1 MEAKLTYQELIDR
14 LAQDTGESK
23 TALQTFMPQFVSVI
37 REGLDRDKKS
47 RVSKFGIFEL
57 HDIPE
62 TTGTNPRTGKPINIA
77 AHQRVAFKP
86 NTAIEKLVNREY
98 ADLKS
103 RPVPRV
109 AEAPTVPPPPPKA
122 ETAAQPAAD
131 VVQQKRRFGLFDT
144 VALVAV
150 LIAVIVTVQRLG
162 ILEIPTGDDTFM
174 QYISDLVQDDE
185 PEAVDTT
192 GVDVYPY
199 IADTEDELEPAA
211 EDIPPVPPIVADEK
225 TESEESEPVALLRE
239 EPAPEPPVPPANRL
253 DPIGQPMTSEPLAYG
268 DRHIVVDDEGL
279 WDLAEKYYG
288 EPLFW
293 VNIYRVNRERL
304 LDPDGL
310 AKGMSIIIP
319 ALMGTAIQL
328 APEDSINIANGAY
341 QAHRAYKRAGSKHAD
356 YYLRM
361 SNKYR

>member
-1 MEAKLTYQELIDR
+1 MEDKLTYQELIDR

-23 TALQTFMPQFVSVI
+23 AALQSFLPQMVGVI
-37 REGLDRDKKS
+37 REGLERDKKS

-57 HDIPE
+57 HEIPE
-62 TTGTNPRTGKPINIA
+62 TTGTNPRTGDPIKIA

-86 NTAIEKLVNREY
+86 NDVIEESVNREY

-109 AEAPTVPPPPPKA
+109 SESPTVPPPPPKSEPA
-122 ETAAQPAAD
+122 GQTAADIPE
-131 VVQQKRRFGLFDT
+131 QKRRFGLVDAI
-144 VALVAV
+144 ALIAV
-150 LIAVIVTVQRLG
+150 LIAVFVMVQRLG

-174 QYISDLVQDDE
+174 QYVYDLVQEDE
-185 PEAVDTT
+185 TAAVDTL
-192 GVDVYPY
+192 GEDVYPY
-199 IADTEDELEPAA
+199 ETDTEDDQESTDEGIAPSIDMSTREEIKTVKAESDKKPDKEPAPTPPIAPANKLEPA
-211 EDIPPVPPIVADEK
+211 
-225 TESEESEPVALLRE
+225 
-239 EPAPEPPVPPANRL
+239 
-253 DPIGQPMTSEPLAYG
+253 GQPMTNEPLAYG
-268 DRHIVVDDEGL
+268 DRHIVTNDERL
-279 WDLAEKYYG
+279 WDLAEQYYG

-310 AKGMSIIIP
+310 AKGMQITIP
-319 ALMGTAIQL
+319 ALRGTAKHL

-341 QAHRAYKRAGSKHAD
+341 QAHRAYKRAGSKHSD